1 MVRFFVR
8 RVLWMIPTLL
18 GVLAVL
24 FSLNYLCRD
33 DPRGSLMRADFSGV
47 DYAAPAHA
55 DDGLAGIFLREY
67 GAYCL
72 GVFTRF
78 DFGISRTANQ
88 PVGQM
93 LKERFRPTLV
103 ISLLGTALAAA
114 IGIPLGIASATRRG
128 TLLDRVATSTSLIGA
143 SVPCF
148 FLALVLILLFVQRLG
163 WLRAWGVRRWQDYI
177 LPIVSV
183 GLAPVA
189 NIVRMMRS
197 SMLEVIRQDYVRTA
211 RSKGLSE
218 ANVLCRHCVR
228 NAVIPAL
235 TVIGMQVGSI
245 MGTSVIV
252 EAIFSI
258 NGIGMTTYNAIL
270 ACDWPLM
277 MGAITLICMTV
288 SVVNLAVDLA
298 YARID
303 PRIGETYRR

>member
-55 DDGLAGIFLREY
+55 DDGLAEIFLREY

-103 ISLLGTALAAA
+103 ISLLGTALAAV

-163 WLRAWGVRRWQDYI
+163 WLRAWGGYRW
-177 LPIVSV
+177 
-183 GLAPVA
+183 
-189 NIVRMMRS
+189 
-197 SMLEVIRQDYVRTA
+197 QDYVRTA

-270 ACDWPLM
+270 VCDWPLM

>member
-1 MVRFFVR
+1 MVRYFFR
-8 RVLWMIPTLL
+8 RALWMIPTLL
-18 GVLAVL
+18 GVLLVL

-33 DPRGSLMRADFSGV
+33 DPRGALTRADFSGV
-47 DYAAPAHA
+47 DYAGPAHA
-55 DDGLAGIFLREY
+55 DDGLGIVFLREY
-67 GAYCL
+67 SSYCL

-78 DFGISRTANQ
+78 DFGVSRMANQ
-88 PVGQM
+88 PVGRM
-93 LKERFRPTLV
+93 LRERFRPTLI

-128 TLLDRVATSTSLIGA
+128 KFLDRIATSTSLVGA
-143 SVPCF
+143 SMPCF
-148 FLALVLILLFVQRLG
+148 FLAIVLILLFVQKLG
-163 WLRAWGVRRWQDYI
+163 WLRAWGVHGWRDYI
-177 LPIVSV
+177 LPTLSV
-183 GLAPVA
+183 GLSPVA

-211 RSKGLSE
+211 RSKGLTGR
-218 ANVLCRHCVR
+218 AVVTRHCVR
-228 NAVIPAL
+228 NALLPAL

-270 ACDWPLM
+270 ISDWPLM
-277 MGAITLICMTV
+277 MGCIALICITV

-298 YARID
+298 YAAVD
-303 PRIGETYRR
+303 PRIGERLRR